1 MYTKIIG
8 TGSYLPTSVRTNED
22 LEKMVETSDEW
33 ITART
38 GIKERRIA
46 SEQETVSYMAYK
58 AGEQAL
64 DAANIPA
71 TDVDLIILAT
81 TSANNAFP
89 AAACEVQALL
99 GLTNIPAFDLGAAC
113 AGFTY
118 ALSVAD
124 NFIRSGMYKTVLVI
138 GADAL
143 SHTCDPEDRGT
154 IILFGDG
161 AGAAVAQASEEQGI
175 LSTQINADGRFG
187 DLLKLPNPKRGLS
200 GSELESYMFMKGN
213 DVFKVAV
220 TKLSE
225 LVTQTLEANNI
236 DKSELDWLVPHQAN
250 FRIINATAKK
260 LDMPLERVI
269 LTLEKH
275 GNTSAAS
282 VPIALDEGVR
292 DGRIKAGD
300 LVLLEAFGGGFAW
313 GSALIRM

>member
-1 MYTKIIG
+1 MYTKVIG
-8 TGSYLPTSVRTNED
+8 TGSYLPEAVRTNHD
-22 LEKMVETSDEW
+22 LEQMVETSDEW

-38 GIKERRIA
+38 GIKERRISSQEESVAYMSYQA
-46 SEQETVSYMAYK
+46 SLNAIEA
-58 AGEQAL
+58 AGINAEDL
-64 DAANIPA
+64 
-71 TDVDLIILAT
+71 DLIVLAT

-99 GLTNIPAFDLGAAC
+99 GVTTIPAFDLGAAC

-124 NFIRSGMYKTVLVI
+124 NFIRSGMYKTILVI

-143 SHTCDPEDRGT
+143 SHTCDPDDRGT
-154 IILFGDG
+154 VILFGDG
-161 AGAAVAQASEEQGI
+161 AGAAVVQASEEQGI
-175 LSTQINADGRFG
+175 LSTQINADGRYG
-187 DLLKLPNPKRGLS
+187 DLLKLPNPQRGVS
-200 GSELESYMFMKGN
+200 GSELDSFMFMKGN

-225 LVTQTLEANNI
+225 LVTQTLAANNV

-250 FRIINATAKK
+250 FRIIKATAKK
-260 LDMPLERVI
+260 LNMPLEQVI
-269 LTLEKH
+269 LTLDKH

-282 VPIALDEGVR
+282 VPIAFDEGIR
-292 DGRIKAGD
+292 DGRIKPGQ